1 MRSVS
6 RAEERRRGGS
16 GPGLRAELSATLAL
30 AAPLVAGNLAQMA
43 MSVTT
48 TVMVGRLGGM
58 PLAAVGLGGMLY
70 FTGGIMLQGVLFA
83 VSPLAAHALGAGD
96 RGGAG
101 RIAGAGL
108 ALAMMLALPFTAALA
123 MVDHVLQALGYDAAL
138 AAEIGRYLRAA
149 VWGVPAFLSYAVLRS
164 VLAALS
170 HTRSIMTVHVLCLGG
185 HAVLSWALIFGH
197 LGAPVLGVTGSG
209 YASAATQWLTLGG
222 LGLCVLLMP
231 GLRGLHLLRAAFAA
245 SRNEIGRILRLGV
258 PIGGMRGIE
267 TGLFMTTGV
276 LMGLLGASA
285 LAAHQLVLNCAGVTF
300 MVPLGLANAAT
311 VRVALQLGAD
321 RAAAA
326 RRAGFLAL
334 ALGIAFMSATAI
346 VLWTVPGAIIGLYIN
361 ASDPANRAIVAT
373 ARRLFALAALFQVF
387 DGVQVIAAGALRGH
401 KDAMVPLLLATIG
414 YWGVGFAGGWLLAFP
429 LGYGAVGLWWG
440 LALGLAAVAVLL
452 TLRLNWIAQP
462 STDVVAAVA
471 LH

>member
-1 MRSVS
+1 MQSVS
-6 RAEERRRGGS
+6 RAEERRRGGI
-16 GPGLRAELSATLAL
+16 GPGFGAELSATLAL
-30 AAPLVAGNLAQMA
+30 AAPLAAGNLAQMA

-70 FTGGIMLQGVLFA
+70 FTGGIMLQGILFA
-83 VSPLAAHALGAGD
+83 VSPLAAQALGAGD
-96 RGGAG
+96 RRGAG

-108 ALAMMLALPFTAALA
+108 ALALMLALPFAAALA
-123 MVDHVLQALGYDAAL
+123 VVDHVLRALGYDAAL

-149 VWGVPAFLSYAVLRS
+149 AWGVPAFLAYAVLRS

-170 HTRSIMTVHVLCLGG
+170 HTRSIMSVHVLCLAG

-197 LGAPVLGVTGSG
+197 LGAPALGVIGSG
-209 YASAATQWLTLGG
+209 YASAAVQWLTLGG
-222 LGLCVLLMP
+222 LGSCIVLMP
-231 GLRGLHLLRAAFAA
+231 SLRGLHLLRAALAA
-245 SRNEIGRILRLGV
+245 NRNEIGRILRLGV

-267 TGLFMTTGV
+267 TGMFLTTGV

-285 LAAHQLVLNCAGVTF
+285 LAAHQLVLNCAGISF

-311 VRVALQLGAD
+311 VRVALELGAD
-321 RAAAA
+321 RVAAA
-326 RRAGFLAL
+326 RRAGFVAL
-334 ALGIAFMSATAI
+334 ALGITFMSATAI
-346 VLWTVPGAIIGLYIN
+346 VLWTVPGAIIRVYIDVG
-361 ASDPANRAIVAT
+361 DPANRAIVAT
-373 ARRLFALAALFQVF
+373 ARHLFAIAALFQVF

-429 LGYGAVGLWWG
+429 LGYGAVGLWCG

-452 TLRLNWIAQP
+452 TLRLNWITQP
-462 STDVVAAVA
+462 PADAVAAVA

>member
-58 PLAAVGLGGMLY
+58 PLAAVGLGGMFY
-70 FTGGIMLQGVLFA
+70 FTGGIVLQGVLFA

-209 YASAATQWLTLGG
+209 YASAAIQWLTLGG
-222 LGLCVLLMP
+222 LGLCILLMP
-231 GLRGLHLLRAAFAA
+231 GLRGLHLLRAALAA
-245 SRNEIGRILRLGV
+245 SRNEMGRILRLGV

-346 VLWTVPGAIIGLYIN
+346 VLWTVPGAIIGLYVDIG
-361 ASDPANRAIVAT
+361 DPANHAIVAM
-373 ARRLFALAALFQVF
+373 ARRLFAIAALFQVF
-387 DGVQVIAAGALRGH
+387 DGIQVIAAGALRGH
-401 KDAMVPLLLATIG
+401 KDAMVPLLLAIIG

-462 STDVVAAVA
+462 STDMVAAVA